1 MIKLTPSS
9 VFEEYKKSINFK
21 NSIGK
26 HGIFEQAVIN
36 ERFYVG
42 DQWHGANCGN
52 RRPLV
57 RHNIIKRIG
66 EFKMAQILASPFSVK
81 YGINGVPRLSSASKV
96 PLKNRALNI
105 KESKNIGNDEL
116 NNLEDVLDKYYLVT
130 SKRLHLN
137 SVFATALKDAYIF
150 GTGIV
155 YTYWDGRIQ
164 TGTVK
169 NSVPITGDIKTE
181 VLDVRNVSFG
191 NPYEKDIEKQPFI
204 IIASVKST
212 DDIAKMCLERGGD
225 EFALN
230 RICSLGEKATLLTL
244 LYKATDAD
252 GKETV
257 MCAKFTENETVCP
270 PYNTRLR
277 RFPLAVF
284 RWDDLKSTVY
294 GESEITHIIP
304 NQIAINRMITANVWA
319 AITMGMPLMLVNG
332 DTIEGDITNDPGQ
345 IIKVFGTNEDVAGSV
360 KYVTPPDITSN
371 FGNSVNTLI
380 ETTLTQCGANEV
392 ALGDSKADNMG
403 ALSIMRSAATM
414 PLNLIKENFKR
425 FVEEVALI
433 WADFWITQYG
443 LRKIKINDDSGIWYM
458 PFNGDRYK
466 GLTISCSAEVVPA
479 PEFTAKESISLLTAL
494 LEKNIITKKE
504 FFERLPS
511 GLIPDCETIDVSPIE
526 KKGET
531 NDGI

>member
-9 VFEEYKKSINFK
+9 VFEEYEKSINFK

-26 HGIFEQAVIN
+26 HGIFDQSIIN
-36 ERFYVG
+36 QRFYVG

-66 EFKMAQILASPFSVK
+66 EFKMSQILGAPFSVK
-81 YGINGVPRLSSASKV
+81 YGINGIPRQANLSST
-96 PLKNRALNI
+96 PLKDRALGLEN
-105 KESKNIGNDEL
+105 SKNIGDDEL
-116 NNLEDVLDKYYLVT
+116 NCLNEILDKYYLVT
-130 SKRLHLN
+130 SKRLHLDA
-137 SVFATALKDAYIF
+137 VLAAALKDAYIF

-155 YTYWDGRIQ
+155 YTYWDGFVK
-164 TGTVK
+164 TGTFKGNIPV
-169 NSVPITGDIKTE
+169 TGDIKTE
-181 VLDVRNVSFG
+181 VLDVRNVSFA

-204 IIASVKST
+204 IISSIKST
-212 DDIAKMCLERGGD
+212 EEIAKMCSSHGGD

-230 RICSLGEKATLLTL
+230 RIYSLGEKATLLTL
-244 LYKATDAD
+244 LYKAVDVD
-252 GKETV
+252 GNRTV
-257 MCAKFTENETVCP
+257 MCAKFTENEIVCP
-270 PYNTRLR
+270 PFNTRLR

-284 RWDDLKSTVY
+284 RWDELKSTVY

-319 AITMGMPLMLVNG
+319 SITMGMPLMLVNG
-332 DTIEGDITNDPGQ
+332 DTIEGDISNDPGQ
-345 IIKVFGTNEDVAGSV
+345 IIKVFGTNEDVAGAV
-360 KYVTPPDITSN
+360 KYITPPDITSN
-371 FGNSVNTLI
+371 FGNSVNSLI

-403 ALSIMRSAATM
+403 ALNVMRSAATM

-425 FVEEVALI
+425 FAEEIALI

-443 LRKIKINDDSGIWYM
+443 IRKIKISDNSGIWYM
-458 PFNGDRYK
+458 PFDGERYK
-466 GLTISCSAEVVPA
+466 GLTLSCSAEAVAV
-479 PEFTAKESISLLTAL
+479 PEFTAKESVSLLTTL

-504 FFERLPS
+504 YFERLPK
-511 GLIPDCETIDVSPIE
+511 GLIPDCETIDVSPH
-526 KKGET
+526 KTKGEEY
-531 NDGI
+531 DRI